1 MTVKYVLTPQLR
13 LKLKQPLGKLIQGSF
28 EQTMKTLKDLIEE
41 EKTPTIISVG
51 DIVSKNLIENNIPP
65 KLLIID
71 NKVMRK
77 KIEPFSLKAEKT
89 VYAENP
95 PGTITIEAFETIYEA
110 LRTSQ
115 QTKIVVDG
123 EEDLLALIAILHA
136 PEKAIVVY
144 GQPREGIVVVKVTQ
158 MKKKEVT
165 EILKTME
172 VVEKLN
178 NKGTYQI
185 HYNREHHENK
195 NSVRKEKPAAKKKRS
210 TLSNRP
216 QPNRQHAVKS

>member
-28 EQTMKTLKDLIEE
+28 EQTMKTFKDLIEK
-41 EKTPTIISVG
+41 EKTSTIISVG
-51 DIVSKNLIENNIPP
+51 DIVSKNLIKNNISP

-71 NKVMRK
+71 NRVMRK

-89 VYAENP
+89 VYTENP
-95 PGTITIEAFETIYEA
+95 PGTITSEAFETVYEA
-110 LRTSQ
+110 LRASR

-136 PEKAIVVY
+136 PENAIVVY
-144 GQPREGIVVVKVTQ
+144 GQPREGIVVVKITQ
-158 MKKKEVT
+158 MKRKEVT
-165 EILKTME
+165 QILKTME

-178 NKGTYQI
+178 NKGTYQF
-185 HYNREHHENK
+185 HHNREHHEDK
-195 NSVRKEKPAAKKKRS
+195 NSIRKEKPATKKK
-210 TLSNRP
+210 
-216 QPNRQHAVKS
+216 